1 MELIGLL
8 FDTSSFP
15 ARWHCG
21 NWSALHGW
29 VHITSDV
36 LIFGAYLSIP
46 AVLLYFK
53 HRRPDVPFPRVFMLF
68 GAFIVA
74 CGITHLNEAI
84 IFWKPAYRWAGL
96 VKLVTAAVSWA
107 TAIALIRIAP
117 LALGLR
123 SPASLEAEV
132 AERTAELARSN
143 ADLQSFAYVASH
155 DLKAPLR
162 AIHNLSEWLE
172 QDLAERLDDDDRKKM
187 TLLRGRVHRM
197 DQLLTDLL
205 EYSRAGR
212 RTADAEPLAT
222 RALVDGVVASQ
233 LAVPPGFTVEVAANL
248 PELVGR
254 RVPLEQ
260 VFRNLLANAIKH
272 HDRAEGRL
280 RVSAST
286 PRPGWVEFVVTD
298 DGPGIAPEFHERVF
312 QLFQTLK
319 PRDRVEGSGMGL
331 ALVRRLVNRQGGEVW
346 IGAAEARGSA
356 IHFTWPT
363 DVTLETT

>member
-1 MELIGLL
+1 M
-8 FDTSSFP
+8 
-15 ARWHCG
+15 
-21 NWSALHGW
+21 
-29 VHITSDV
+29 
-36 LIFGAYLSIP
+36 
-46 AVLLYFK
+46 
-53 HRRPDVPFPRVFMLF
+53 
-68 GAFIVA
+68 
-74 CGITHLNEAI
+74 
-84 IFWKPAYRWAGL
+84 
-96 VKLVTAAVSWA
+96 
-107 TAIALIRIAP
+107 
-117 LALGLR
+117 
-123 SPASLEAEV
+123 
-132 AERTAELARSN
+132 
-143 ADLQSFAYVASH
+143 
-155 DLKAPLR
+155 
-162 AIHNLSEWLE
+162 
-172 QDLAERLDDDDRKKM
+172 
-187 TLLRGRVHRM
+187 
-197 DQLLTDLL
+197 
-205 EYSRAGR
+205 
-212 RTADAEPLAT
+212 
-222 RALVDGVVASQ
+222 ASQ

-331 ALVRRLVNRQGGEVW
+331 ALVRRLVDRQGGEVW
-346 IGAAEARGSA
+346 IGAAEGRGSA